1 MLLGSEGADG
11 GDAVSLGKAKVLP
24 GVSCEAHLPLN
35 SERDEW
41 SRDTEI
47 ITQMGISCVLTASL
61 AVHFMSGWFCVVV
74 EVAHCPREEEAL
86 AGRGS
91 AGAKVQGQD
100 GAWCVGGTTRRAVF
114 LKQRE

>member
-74 EVAHCPREEEAL
+74 EVAHCPRAP
-86 AGRGS
+86 GF
-91 AGAKVQGQD
+91 
-100 GAWCVGGTTRRAVF
+100 T
-114 LKQRE
+114 